1 MKKAGKMG
9 RLELLSWINEI
20 TESDYPRIE
29 ALSDGIAYSQV
40 IDMLHPKSVIL
51 SKLNCNNYPVYPRNE
66 DDFYRNLKV
75 LEDAL
80 VKIKSKRTIDTG
92 KLSRSK
98 FPDNMDFLQW
108 LYQYYLQQ
116 KDTIDEKYPAYAKR
130 IEAYKK
136 QKKIPAEK
144 NNFEIQMSSH
154 LIPNDPDFE
163 VSERLSPDL
172 NQQRK
177 NQLKDLVLSLEQ
189 ELTNQVSNYKLLQ
202 EDIQQVEEERNFYFH
217 KLRQIEILC
226 GESQDLVCAQLID
239 IISATPEEFLR
250 AA

>member
-1 MKKAGKMG
+1 MKKGGKLG
-9 RLELLSWINEI
+9 RLELLSWINEL

-29 ALSDGIAYSQV
+29 SLSDGVAYCQV
-40 IDMLHPKSVIL
+40 LDHLHPKTIQL
-51 SKLNCNNYPVYPRNE
+51 SKLNCKANLVYPRSE
-66 DDFYRNLKV
+66 DDNYRNLKV

-80 VKIKSKRTIDTG
+80 ARIRSKRTIDTS

-108 LYQYYLQQ
+108 LYQYWLSQ
-116 KDTIDEKYPAYAKR
+116 KDSVDERYPAYSKR
-130 IEAYKK
+130 LEAYKK
-136 QKKIPAEK
+136 QKKIPGDRNVEV
-144 NNFEIQMSSH
+144 QMSSH

-163 VSERLSPDL
+163 VTDRLSPDL

-202 EDIQQVEEERNFYFH
+202 EDIQQVEEERNFYFQ

-226 GESQDLVCAQLID
+226 GETDDTICGNLIE

-250 AA
+250 AG